1 MASRR
6 WRIFYVSMIEVL
18 KICVKFWERF
28 LTKIGTQ
35 SLVMLIDALQG
46 QDFTLVAY
54 KRGLCLTDI
63 RHFLEA
69 MAVVTLRDHAQ
80 SNQALRC
87 KFDFQVVFQQT
98 SSACN
103 GLQSGASL
111 GNLPSTSNQS
121 MTPHVYVDDFH
132 RKPTVQFYSNVP
144 QNFRASK
151 FPMSKF
157 LPKEMKAF
165 QFHPCIIKTI
175 PWEGLAHS
183 GSVQHLTGTHSY
195 PVIHPRMIIPKKLEK
210 ALYGDKS
217 SSDFDFY
224 EDCWVGSCNAVEN
237 SAGLSSVNEAHNIYN
252 GGFSAASEAG
262 SVSYGGLSPAGEVGS
277 RRYIGPIRFGGFSQ
291 EL

>member
-121 MTPHVYVDDFH
+121 MTPHELQSFEVSNEQVSSKGNEGISVPSMHNKNNTLGGSSTQRQCTTSDGNALLPGDSSTDDYT
-132 RKPTVQFYSNVP
+132 KKY
-144 QNFRASK
+144 
-151 FPMSKF
+151 
-157 LPKEMKAF
+157 
-165 QFHPCIIKTI
+165 
-175 PWEGLAHS
+175 LAE
-183 GSVQHLTGTHSY
+183 
-195 PVIHPRMIIPKKLEK
+195 LEK